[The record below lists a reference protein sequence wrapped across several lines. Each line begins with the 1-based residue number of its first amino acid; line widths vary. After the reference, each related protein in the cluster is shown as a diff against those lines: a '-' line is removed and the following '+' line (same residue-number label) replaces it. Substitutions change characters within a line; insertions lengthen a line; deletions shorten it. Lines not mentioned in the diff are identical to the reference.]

1 MYEIAICDDDAVFLS
16 DFEKQ
21 LKQELDRRSLSY
33 RITCFSSA
41 EALLSAIDA
50 GDSFSLLFLDILFE
64 EEKGIRLAR
73 TLRERSSRA
82 EVVFVT
88 GSPDFAVESYDVFPL
103 HYLPKPVDDEKLSAA
118 LDRFLER
125 RAPRSILISNHSGII
140 RVLLSEVLYLEI
152 YGHEIILHKADGT
165 KETCTGTMK
174 EMEEQFPSGLFVRP
188 HRSYLVNMD
197 YISKIGRFQI
207 TLSSGDKI
215 PISRNLYQKTQHLFI
230 EFAVGKT
237 AGR

>member
-21 LKQELDRRSLSY
+21 LKQALDRRNLSY
-33 RITCFSSA
+33 RITCFSAA
-41 EALLSAIDA
+41 ETLLSAID
-50 GDSFSLLFLDILFE
+50 GGESFSLLFLDILFE

-73 TLRERSSRA
+73 ILRGRSCRA

-88 GSPDFAVESYDVFPL
+88 SSPDYAVESYDVSPL
-103 HYLPKPVDDEKLSAA
+103 HYLFKPVDDEKLGTAV
-118 LDRFLER
+118 DRFLER
-125 RAPRSILISNHSGII
+125 QAPQSILISNHSGII
-140 RVLLSEVLYLEI
+140 RVLPSEVLYLEI
-152 YGHEIILHKADGT
+152 FGHEIILYKADGT
-165 KETCTGTMK
+165 KATCTGTMK
-174 EMEEQFPSGLFVRP
+174 EMEEQFPSRLFVRP

-197 YISKIGRFQI
+197 YISKISRLQI

-215 PISRNLYQKTQHLFI
+215 PISRNQYQKTQKLFI